1 MKRIIF
7 ILAIIVSNTIVAA
20 QNPSPTKLYC
30 DKSNSTITY
39 SMNHPLHSWT
49 GTSKEVS
56 SIILTDENREV
67 ISQVAVSVKISSFD
81 SKNANR
87 DSHAIEVTEA
97 LKYPNITFNSKSIK
111 QEGNKLTVEG
121 TLSFHGVNKDIS
133 FEVEKIV
140 NKNKIQVKGGFE
152 IKMTDF
158 DVERPTLMA
167 LPTDDE
173 IKITFDVVY

>member
-1 MKRIIF
+1 MKQIIIF
-7 ILAIIVSNTIVAA
+7 FAIILLNTVAIEA
-20 QNPSPTKLYC
+20 KSQSTKLYC

-39 SMNHPLHSWT
+39 AMNHPLHSWT
-49 GTSKEVS
+49 GTSKEVT
-56 SIILTDENREV
+56 SIIITDENREN

-97 LKYPNITFNSKSIK
+97 LKYPNITFNSKSI
-111 QEGNKLTVEG
+111 QQDGNQLTLEG

-133 FEVEKIV
+133 FVAEKSG
-140 NKNKIQVKGGFE
+140 NKNKIQVKGVFE

-158 DVERPTLMA
+158 NVERPSLMA